1 MASLTGSSIASSY
14 TSLLKLNG
22 NTDNIVAGNG
32 SNAIQVVDGD
42 GTTSPLYL
50 NTDRLGIGVQPYSP
64 LHIKSD
70 AEGSI
75 GGLEA
80 TDGTFVPQVIIEGS
94 GTTAAKMSPTL
105 ALFNSSTGADGDTL
119 GSIMFI
125 GGDDSNQP
133 PSTIAEG
140 SVYAGIL
147 AKITDETNSSND
159 GELHFLATKGNDNT
173 NVAFILDANSRI
185 SLSNNDLG
193 GSDNTIFGY
202 QALNSIVSGMTLN
215 TAIGHQALDGAN
227 DAQADGNTAV
237 GYGSLTGLIS
247 GYSTTAIG
255 YLSGGDLT
263 TGHSGTF
270 IGASAQPSGSGGV
283 NQTVI
288 GKDATGVAD
297 NSVTLGNAD
306 VTAVYMAQDS
316 GATVHAR
323 HMNLIDSA
331 DNSSAG
337 FLNLKNDRANPA
349 DNDETG
355 RIYMYADDDGGNP
368 TEAILMIGRLTDVS
382 NGNEDSDLRMYT
394 MLNGTQK
401 ETLTLSSGVVNLPQG
416 QLKFPATQVASADAN
431 TLDDYE
437 EGTWTATDGSG
448 AGLSLT
454 LEENT
459 YVKIGRLVTAHMI
472 VTFPTTS
479 DTNLATLTLP
489 FNAESI
495 SSSAGGA
502 VLEQNVNTANMYTAC
517 VNGTNACI
525 FRLNGGT
532 AQTNANVSG
541 KKLRFVITYMS

>member
-306 VTAVYMAQDS
+306 VTAVYMGSDKGARVYAERLDLKRAAEMCSLRMSTFDTAADTASTIYLETSNHDTADNYAAVDANDILGQVYFNGSDGTGAEAGGWMRCTAAETWDSDSRGTTFTLALVPS
-316 GATVHAR
+316 GA
-323 HMNLIDSA
+323 
-331 DNSSAG
+331 NS
-337 FLNLKNDRANPA
+337 
-349 DNDETG
+349 T
-355 RIYMYADDDGGNP
+355 
-368 TEAILMIGRLTDVS
+368 
-382 NGNEDSDLRMYT
+382 
-394 MLNGTQK
+394 
-401 ETLTLSSGVVNLPQG
+401 TLTTRI
-416 QLKFPATQVASADAN
+416 AI
-431 TLDDYE
+431 
-437 EGTWTATDGSG
+437 DGSG
-448 AGLSLT
+448 ELSADLNDTSDVNLKENVKTINDGLSI
-454 LEENT
+454 
-459 YVKIGRLVTAHMI
+459 VKQINP
-472 VTFPTTS
+472 VTFDWKEKS
-479 DTNLATLTLP
+479 KGSNSGFIAQEIEKLLP
-489 FNAESI
+489 ND
-495 SSSAGGA
+495 
-502 VLEQNVNTANMYTAC
+502 
-517 VNGTNACI
+517 
-525 FRLNGGT
+525 
-532 AQTNANVSG
+532 VSG
-541 KKLRFVITYMS
+541 EDYITPKDGEQAENMGKSINVTGIVAHLVKAVQELTAKVEALEAK